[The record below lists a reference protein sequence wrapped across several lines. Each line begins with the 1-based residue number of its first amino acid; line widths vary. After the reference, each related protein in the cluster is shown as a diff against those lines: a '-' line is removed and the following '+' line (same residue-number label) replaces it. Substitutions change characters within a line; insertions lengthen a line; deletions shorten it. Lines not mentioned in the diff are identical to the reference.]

1 LKPLL
6 KSGLSP
12 LAEIPEKGLA
22 KAAQFMQKL
31 QLSENRQIREL
42 AWTPLL
48 LHLACSVFQAKSNFL
63 LNEAIF
69 YKQGLDILLVR
80 WDRGA
85 LNEMKFIV
93 ICLYLKSSNC

>member
-12 LAEIPEKGLA
+12 LAGTEKGLA

-42 AWTPLL
+42 ARTPLL
-48 LHLACSVFQAKSNFL
+48 LHLVCVSSEIKLPAKRTDFTNKDWTF
-63 LNEAIF
+63 
-69 YKQGLDILLVR
+69 
-80 WDRGA
+80 
-85 LNEMKFIV
+85 
-93 ICLYLKSSNC
+93 C